1 MLGRLCPTFKD
12 WSSGD
17 DPADK
22 HFRLKFY
29 EAIALL
35 KRRGLLM
42 DVIGSGINAPWET
55 WLTSV
60 GQESDFHD
68 GILILIDAPQ
78 QIVNAIKMEVPNLD
92 PVVEQYYLESLRACQ
107 EDINI
112 SSVICLG
119 AASERAINCLA
130 EAVKQHAPQYQ
141 SDIDNCNSIA
151 PLVRV
156 LLDKSKNIINQ
167 VFIPLADR
175 GFASQLKDKLEGI
188 ARIYRINRNEAG
200 HPTTIQNWNRE
211 EQQGNLSQF
220 RAYVK
225 TIFKAIDYIT

>member
-1 MLGRLCPTFKD
+1 
-12 WSSGD
+12 
-17 DPADK
+17 
-22 HFRLKFY
+22 
-29 EAIALL
+29 
-35 KRRGLLM
+35 M